1 MIQLDPLPWCP
12 EESTPLEPFP
22 PSLAACCNQEADPR
36 LYTASNGSHRRETD
50 RTGLLRLYERL
61 SYHLCCPS
69 GDLLLRFHHLVA
81 TAEAVPG
88 SRCGT
93 CSSPITWRA
102 RRTMRAFATCSRP
115 PASRRLLR
123 HPSCSSSTFDSLCSG
138 LWPKRRYFWL
148 PPESKPMVSILLA
161 CGRL

>member
-61 SYHLCCPS
+61 SYHLCCLRGPAAPLSSPRRHCRSCAGFTLWHMQFSHYVACPKNYASLCYLLATSREPS
-69 GDLLLRFHHLVA
+69 SPTTPLLLVFD
-81 TAEAVPG
+81 
-88 SRCGT
+88 
-93 CSSPITWRA
+93 
-102 RRTMRAFATCSRP
+102 F
-115 PASRRLLR
+115 RLTL
-123 HPSCSSSTFDSLCSG
+123 
-138 LWPKRRYFWL
+138 FWT
-148 PPESKPMVSILLA
+148 LA
-161 CGRL
+161 